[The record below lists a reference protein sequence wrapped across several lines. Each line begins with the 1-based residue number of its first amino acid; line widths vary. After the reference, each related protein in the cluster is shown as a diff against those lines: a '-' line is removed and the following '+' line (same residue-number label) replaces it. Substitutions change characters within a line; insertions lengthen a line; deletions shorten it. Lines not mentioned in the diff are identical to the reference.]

1 MAIAFVAFYHN
12 FFTKKS
18 SEMDAVNAMKAAS
31 GNPNFEIILAQ
42 HAKKI
47 WLEELGRKI
56 FPSK

>member
-1 MAIAFVAFYHN
+1 
-12 FFTKKS
+12 
-18 SEMDAVNAMKAAS
+18 MDAVNAMKAAS
-31 GNPNFEIILAQ
+31 GNPNFKIILAQ